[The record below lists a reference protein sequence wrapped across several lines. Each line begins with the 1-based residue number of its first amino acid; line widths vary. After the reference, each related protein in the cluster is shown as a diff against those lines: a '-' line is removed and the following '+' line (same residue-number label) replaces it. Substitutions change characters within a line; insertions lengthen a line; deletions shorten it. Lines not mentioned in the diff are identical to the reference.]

1 VARVHSKHT
10 VIIIDGNDISEHCTD
25 SNCEESSG
33 TEDNTTYGKNKIV
46 KDPTLGDGAFACSGK
61 YATKATANSPRAV
74 LKPLV
79 NTKVNVK
86 YRPEGTGSGLPQ
98 DSFDVVVTKY
108 TETAPVGGYRL
119 WALET
124 EPSDDWDTADQA

>member
-1 VARVHSKHT
+1 MARKHSKHT
-10 VIIIDGNDISEHCTD
+10 VIIIDDIDISEHCTD

-46 KDPTLGDGAFACSGK
+46 KDPTMGDGAFACSGK

-79 NTKVNVK
+79 GQKVTVK

-98 DSFDVVVTKY
+98 DQFEAVITKY
-108 TETAPVGGYRL
+108 NETAPVGGYRL
-119 WALET
+119 WSLET
-124 EPSDDWDTADQA
+124 EPSDEWIVTDQA